1 MYREF
6 WRVWVPQLL
15 APRHGTTSVDTLT
28 SREEAEVQSVLISS
42 LEQFIC
48 GSENVDAIWQKL
60 SACDAPSTVC
70 GHVFKH
76 GETCYNCKWVVINSR
91 FILAFFWNL
100 PDKTCPNNRNI
111 SLDLTLIHSSHHKNI
126 TQKCSIY
133 VFEL

>member
-28 SREEAEVQSVLISS
+28 SREEADVQSVLISS

-76 GETCYNCKWVVINSR
+76 GETCYNCKWVVIKSR
-91 FILAFFWNL
+91 FILAIFVTFWNL
-100 PDKTCPNNRNI
+100 PDKT
-111 SLDLTLIHSSHHKNI
+111 
-126 TQKCSIY
+126 
-133 VFEL
+133 